1 MKTNS
6 NLMKKVEIKIYATN
20 VDKNEKSIV
29 KKSVCIKL
37 TSVSSVFPLYATYPI
52 VLYRKP

>member
-6 NLMKKVEIKIYATN
+6 NLMKKVEIKIYTTN

-37 TSVSSVFPLYATYPI
+37 TSVSSVFPPYATYPI